1 MAGMRPLGFIFK
13 NQLFGELTL
22 FVYPPSDRAE
32 RRVAIAAYS
41 SFWILVE
48 MFIGSSLYCR
58 PSSSRVMDALMPLG
72 VGQLYRVS
80 GAMVEY
86 WAVGTDNDSAA
97 SLEAARGL

>member
-1 MAGMRPLGFIFK
+1 
-13 NQLFGELTL
+13 
-22 FVYPPSDRAE
+22 
-32 RRVAIAAYS
+32 
-41 SFWILVE
+41 

>member
-1 MAGMRPLGFIFK
+1 
-13 NQLFGELTL
+13 
-22 FVYPPSDRAE
+22 
-32 RRVAIAAYS
+32 
-41 SFWILVE
+41 
-48 MFIGSSLYCR
+48 
-58 PSSSRVMDALMPLG
+58 MPLG